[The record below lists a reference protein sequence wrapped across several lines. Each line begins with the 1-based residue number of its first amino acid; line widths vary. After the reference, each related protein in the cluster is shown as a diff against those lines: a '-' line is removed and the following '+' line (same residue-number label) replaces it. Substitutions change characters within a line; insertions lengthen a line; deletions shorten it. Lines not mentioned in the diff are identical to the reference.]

1 MGPGSMGN
9 PPRVVRTEG
18 GGRALPRG
26 QGEGGREG
34 GLAGSRCTVKALGIC
49 PSATLRLRARTHQK
63 TRGADMGC
71 FMFPVKGQ
79 HVCVLREFSRSARG
93 SPLTWS
99 AVGARL

>member
-49 PSATLRLRARTHQK
+49 PSATLRLRARPIRRHAEP
-63 TRGADMGC
+63 TRDVSC
-71 FMFPVKGQ
+71 
-79 HVCVLREFSRSARG
+79 SR
-93 SPLTWS
+93 
-99 AVGARL
+99 